1 MLVYELRALCCCVC
15 SPLQISE
22 SFKSLG
28 MSNESRSVLVV
39 TFEDS
44 AEPVKV
50 CVGGW
55 VYVVCGVCVCFCLC
69 FYVCVHVC
77 VYVCCVCA
85 HSYCVHTFPL
95 SLLLPCSLLCLIPS
109 PHVHIYISLLL
120 PPSLLL
126 LSAALQDIRAR
137 MEHILIGPLHCHYVK

>member
-28 MSNESRSVLVV
+28 MSNESRNVLVV

-50 CVGGW
+50 CVCGW
-55 VYVVCGVCVCFCLC
+55 VYVVCVCFCLC
-69 FYVCVHVC
+69 FYVCVRVC
-77 VYVCCVCA
+77 VCMLCVCA
-85 HSYCVHTFPL
+85 
-95 SLLLPCSLLCLIPS
+95 LLLCADLPSLSS
-109 PHVHIYISLLL
+109 PTVLPNVPDSFSTYISLPP

-126 LSAALQDIRAR
+126 LSATLQDIRAR

>member
-22 SFKSLG
+22 SFKSFG
-28 MSNESRSVLVV
+28 VSDESRNVLVV

-50 CVGGW
+50 WVGGW
-55 VYVVCGVCVCFCLC
+55 VYVVCGVRVCFCLC

-77 VYVCCVCA
+77 VCMYVVCVRAPTVCRP
-85 HSYCVHTFPL
+85 SL
-95 SLLLPCSLLCLIPS
+95 SLFS
-109 PHVHIYISLLL
+109 Y
-120 PPSLLL
+120 
-126 LSAALQDIRAR
+126 RA
-137 MEHILIGPLHCHYVK
+137 P